1 MGRRLL
7 VLGLLAATTAAALA
21 YVARQAV
28 LTELGRFLIVRD
40 AVGPAD
46 AIVVLSGSLPDR
58 MLEAVDLYQAH
69 LAPRII
75 LTRGRLLPGLAVLRQ
90 RGGNVPEHH
99 EENLMIAQ
107 QLGVPESAITVVS
120 PPISSTMA
128 EARLLVDYLH
138 AHGLK
143 SVLLVTSKTHA
154 RRAGMV
160 FHHLA
165 GDSVH
170 IAVCPSPYDP
180 FVAENWWHE
189 RRFVRRLVTE
199 YGKLLYYI
207 CIDRWRTRSSTGPP
221 EPSAK
226 GFGTSAAGLR
236 SAEPQAEA
244 STLRR
249 APEDGSGVRA
259 TGGA

>member
-1 MGRRLL
+1 MGRRFL
-7 VLGLLAATTAAALA
+7 VVGLLAAIAAAALA
-21 YVARQAV
+21 YAARRPV
-28 LTELGRFLIVRD
+28 LTALGSLLIVRD
-40 AVGPAD
+40 ATHPAD
-46 AIVVLSGSLPDR
+46 AIVVLSGSVPDR

-69 LAPRII
+69 LAPQVI
-75 LTRGRLLPGLAVLRQ
+75 LTREPLLPGLAVLRQ
-90 RGGNVPEHH
+90 RGGNVPEHY

-107 QLGVPESAITVVS
+107 QLGVPEGAITVLS
-120 PPISSTMA
+120 PPVSSTMA
-128 EARLLVDYLH
+128 EAQLVVDYLR

-143 SVLLVTSKTHA
+143 SILLVTSKTHA
-154 RRAGMV
+154 RRAGMA

-165 GDSVH
+165 GDSIQ

-180 FVAENWWHE
+180 FAAENWWHE
-189 RRFVRRLVTE
+189 RGFVRRVAIE

-207 CIDRWRTRSSTGPP
+207 CIDRWRTWSSTRPP
-221 EPSAK
+221 DP
-226 GFGTSAAGLR
+226 SAAGLR

-249 APEDGSGVRA
+249 APEDGSGVRV